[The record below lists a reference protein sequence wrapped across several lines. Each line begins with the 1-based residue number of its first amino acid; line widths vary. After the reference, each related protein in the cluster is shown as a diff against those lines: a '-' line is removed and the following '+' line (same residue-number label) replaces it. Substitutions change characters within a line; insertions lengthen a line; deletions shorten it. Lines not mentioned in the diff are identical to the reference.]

1 MIQSLYELILNAVKH
16 NDEKSKL
23 LILEKFKNTIKSYA
37 RKLNYYC
44 AETDLI
50 IFMLTLIN
58 KLNLEK
64 FKSFEE
70 GTVVKYIHSSIKH
83 EYIRL
88 SKKNSYINSHEI
100 LIDTDIIDYI
110 DNNEDKEEVST
121 ENSGLIKYMAKKL
134 IGNQKKVFLYF
145 LNGYSITEISKL
157 MGISRQ
163 SVYKIKKRIALK
175 FIDEYK
181 EYNNCLT
188 FHRKNV
194 RET

>member
-1 MIQSLYELILNAVKH
+1 LHELILNAVEK

-23 LILEKFKNTIKSYA
+23 LILEKFNKTIKYYA

-50 IFMLTLIN
+50 IFMLILIN
-58 KLNLEK
+58 KLDLKKIKN
-64 FKSFEE
+64 FKE
-70 GTVVKYIHSSIKH
+70 TNAVKYINGSIKY

-110 DNNEDKEEVST
+110 DNDNDKEELST
-121 ENSGLIKYMAKKL
+121 ESSEFIKYMDEIL
-134 IGNQKKVFLYF
+134 IGNQRKVFLYF
-145 LNGYSITEISKL
+145 LNGYSVTEISKL
-157 MGISRQ
+157 TGISRQ
-163 SVYKIKKRIALK
+163 AVGKIKKRIALK

-181 EYNNCLT
+181 KYNNY
-188 FHRKNV
+188 
-194 RET
+194 

>member
-1 MIQSLYELILNAVKH
+1 MTQSLYELILNTIEN

-23 LILEKFKNTIKSYA
+23 LILEKFNKTIKYYA

-50 IFMLTLIN
+50 IFILTLIN

-64 FKSFEE
+64 VKSFEE
-70 GTVVKYIHSSIKH
+70 NTVVKYINGNIKY

-88 SKKNSYINSHEI
+88 SKKNSCISSHEI
-100 LIDTDIIDYI
+100 LIDKGIINYI
-110 DNNEDKEEVST
+110 DNDKDKEEFSM
-121 ENSGLIKYMAKKL
+121 ESSEFIKYMSENL
-134 IGNQKKVFLYF
+134 IGNQRKVFLYF

-163 SVYKIKKRIALK
+163 AVDKIKKRVALK

-181 EYNNCLT
+181 LYNNL
-188 FHRKNV
+188 
-194 RET
+194 